1 MEDINLND
9 DVSFVDLA
17 VDRPKKGK
25 IISDPNRIRLASN
38 SILKK
43 YQRQRQKKPWKKQ
56 IRKLVNG

>member
-17 VDRPKKGK
+17 VDGPKKGK

-43 YQRQRQKKPWKKQ
+43 YQRQRQKKP
-56 IRKLVNG
+56 

>member
-25 IISDPNRIRLASN
+25 IISDPNRIRLASS